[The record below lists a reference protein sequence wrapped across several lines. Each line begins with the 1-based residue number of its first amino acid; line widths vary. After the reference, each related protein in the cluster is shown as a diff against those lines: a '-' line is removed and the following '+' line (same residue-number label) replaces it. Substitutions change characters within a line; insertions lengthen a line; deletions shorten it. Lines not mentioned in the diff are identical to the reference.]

1 MSIDATRWAWQQKVS
16 RSTEKLVLLSLAD
29 RANEKH
35 ECYPS
40 IERLALDTG
49 CNRKTVMDAIQRLA
63 DQGLIAAEKS
73 WGRGTRYQ
81 LIGVVD
87 RHGNQSQKRD
97 QSQSWDQSQK
107 RDGTSTKNG
116 TGPVPKTVHEPINNL
131 SITKK
136 HNARGKKQKSL
147 DWSSIPEAARGE
159 PLDDWLEHRSRLKAP
174 ITTQTAITRLANE
187 LKQCEQMG
195 IPAGEAIG
203 EAIDAGW
210 RGIKA
215 AWVEN
220 RRATN
225 ETGKRTG
232 GNGGSRAKRV
242 ADTLNDIIRDGLPE
256 ERAER
261 MGGGDLSEAAGGVRG
276 ALDGEYRRH

>member
-1 MSIDATRWAWQQKVS
+1 MSIDATRWAWQQRVG

-49 CNRKTVMDAIQRLA
+49 CNRKTVMDAIKRLE
-63 DQGLIAAEKS
+63 DQGLVTAEKS

-81 LIGVVD
+81 LVGVVD
-87 RHGNQSQKRD
+87 RHGNQYQKRD
-97 QSQSWDQSQK
+97 QSQDRDQYQK

-116 TGPVPKTVHEPINNL
+116 TGPVPKTGHEPINNL
-131 SITKK
+131 PLTKK

-147 DWSSIPEAARGE
+147 DWSPIPEKARGE
-159 PLDDWLEHRSRLKAP
+159 ALDDWLEHRSRLKAP

-195 IPAGEAIG
+195 IPADEAIG

-220 RRATN
+220 RRSTN
-225 ETGKRTG
+225 ETGTRTG
-232 GNGGSRAKRV
+232 GGTRTTFDDKIRRLRETAEEGESGLDTVGGNARGQILARV
-242 ADTLNDIIRDGLPE
+242 R
-256 ERAER
+256 
-261 MGGGDLSEAAGGVRG
+261 
-276 ALDGEYRRH
+276 

>member
-1 MSIDATRWAWQQKVS
+1 MSLDATRWAWQQRVG

-49 CNRKTVMDAIQRLA
+49 CNRKTVMDAIKRLE
-63 DQGLIAAEKS
+63 DQGLVTAEKS

-81 LIGVVD
+81 LVGVVD
-87 RHGNQSQKRD
+87 RHGNQYQKRD
-97 QSQSWDQSQK
+97 QSQDRDQSQK

-116 TGPVPKTVHEPINNL
+116 TGPVPKTGHEPINNL
-131 SITKK
+131 PLTKK
-136 HNARGKKQKSL
+136 HKSRGKKPKAL
-147 DWSSIPEAARGE
+147 DWSAIPESARGE
-159 PLDDWLEHRSRLKAP
+159 PLDDWIEHRKRIKSP
-174 ITTQTAITRLANE
+174 ITTQTGVTRLAHE
-187 LKQCEQMG
+187 LQECEQMG
-195 IPAGEAIG
+195 IPASEAIG

-220 RRATN
+220 RRSKNA
-225 ETGKRTG
+225 EGKRTG
-232 GNGGSRAKRV
+232 SNGSRARQV
-242 ADTLNDIIRDGLPE
+242 ADRLDSIIRDGLPE
-256 ERAER
+256 ERTER